1 MVIEPEPGR
10 PETCACPSQISKA
23 ALWLPDALPDACVDF
38 FGDDGIVILPPDFI
52 AIALA
57 IPSALLSSEFRERVE
72 RLS

>member
-1 MVIEPEPGR
+1 MRLSIPDLE
-10 PETCACPSQISKA
+10 SS